1 VGAMSR
7 LWLAGFDDDRA
18 VMATDAL
25 LASQYEERLGARMAV
40 NRGNAAGR
48 ATGLVDAKE
57 ILLRSDA
64 RYRPDLGH
72 LDAATRRDPCSAER
86 EQPDLPV
93 GFRHERPRASC
104 RLRVCPSRVGLYPP
118 IEFSRRQPGHL
129 SLSQRRDDERLLC
142 VCD

>member
-1 VGAMSR
+1 MSR
-7 LWLAGFDDDRA
+7 LWLAGFDNDRA

-72 LDAATRRDPCSAER
+72 PGAAARRCPCSAER

-93 GFRHERPRASC
+93 GFRHERPGPCR
-104 RLRVCPSRVGLYPP
+104 RLRVCPPWVGLYPP
-118 IEFSRRQPGHL
+118 IEFSRRQLGHL
-129 SLSQRRDDERLLC
+129 SLRQWR
-142 VCD
+142 